1 MLKKS
6 GVQDNNN
13 NDKDAAVAQ
22 QSWSCGLISL
32 KRQEVFGGEW
42 ALSVPVDFGWVCG
55 ESVSFSLPCS
65 FFACVLTVLMISEL
79 SGSCVIDRDR
89 WGIVE
94 TPPSLVFLP
103 PAHSFLHLYSASVVH
118 AVSQRDENE
127 RATEIKRRELPKEID
142 PVLDIEVFY
151 ISDYV

>member
-6 GVQDNNN
+6 SLQDDNNSKN
-13 NDKDAAVAQ
+13 NKDTAAAQ

-42 ALSVPVDFGWVCG
+42 ALSVPVDFGRVCG

-79 SGSCVIDRDR
+79 FGSCVIDRDR

-127 RATEIKRRELPKEID
+127 RATEIKRRELPPPPPPEEMSSRLI
-142 PVLDIEVFY
+142 FF
-151 ISDYV
+151 S